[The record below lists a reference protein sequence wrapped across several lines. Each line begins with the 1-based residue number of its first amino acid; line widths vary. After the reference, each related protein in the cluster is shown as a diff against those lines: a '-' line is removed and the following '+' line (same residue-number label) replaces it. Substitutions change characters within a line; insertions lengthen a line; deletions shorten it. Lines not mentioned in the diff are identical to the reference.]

1 MNAAYE
7 LLQEGGS
14 KDINLTVYYV
24 MLEDNNGDPTTNAY
38 CNTWKAQYDVAPPVI
53 ADAQGFMWNFFGK
66 NPGTAV
72 VVDKETMEI
81 VFLTQSGDKGVY
93 NWLFSQDLL
102 Q

>member
-7 LLQEGGS
+7 LLQEGGA

-24 MLEDNNGDPTTNAY
+24 MLEDANENPTTNDY
-38 CNTWKAQYDVAPPVI
+38 CNMWKAQYNVAPPVI

-93 NWLFSQDLL
+93 NWLFGQDLL